1 MSDRPKDI
9 ASTTPS
15 AATLATIAESERHP
29 TFRHTFLAHLP
40 PDLAEAVEH
49 LGRGLYQLLLALELD
64 GYRGSWTA
72 HRLRAAAADLRY
84 QAAYL
89 AALAQE
95 REASCLSPTDA
106 LLSDRAQAWSTQA
119 EALATRI
126 EGALP

>member
-1 MSDRPKDI
+1 VGGGLSPPPPPPTQLDW
-9 ASTTPS
+9 
-15 AATLATIAESERHP
+15 ERHP

-49 LGRGLYQLLLALELD
+49 LGRGLYQFLLAHE
-64 GYRGSWTA
+64 S
-72 HRLRAAAADLRY
+72 
-84 QAAYL
+84 
-89 AALAQE
+89 
-95 REASCLSPTDA
+95 EASCLSPTDA